1 MCRARAVSPAVAC
14 SGARDVDP
22 TIAQPIIEQ
31 FVIAFP
37 TAAAWL
43 IVILMACLCAGAAFS
58 GRWFLHRWNEQQA
71 NHDSRINELA
81 IAFKEGMEA
90 QRASI
95 EGIRT
100 LISSEI
106 EELRGMY
113 HVLDRRLVRVES
125 QLRFLGGRPMQPDTD
140 DTD

>member
-1 MCRARAVSPAVAC
+1 M
-14 SGARDVDP
+14 DP
-22 TIAQPIIEQ
+22 TVAQPIIEQ

-43 IVILMACLCAGAAFS
+43 IVGLMALLCAGVAFY
-58 GRWFLHRWNEQQA
+58 GRWFLRRWNEQQE
-71 NHDSRINELA
+71 NHDSRINELSR
-81 IAFKEGMEA
+81 AFKEGMDA

-95 EGIRT
+95 ESIRT

-113 HVLDRRLVRVES
+113 HVLDRRLVSVES
-125 QLRFLGGRPMQPDTD
+125 QLRFLGGRPMQPDMD
-140 DTD
+140 GME